1 MRRYLAALVLF
12 AGVIAAPA
20 QVTYSKEIARIFQA
34 KCQQCHRDG
43 DVAPMALKDYE
54 TAVAW
59 SRDILANVSN
69 GSMPPWKP
77 VPGFGDFRDSRAL
90 TPDEKRTLIDWLS
103 GDMPEGDPADL
114 PPPIVSDS
122 EWPLGQP
129 DVVLQMAQG
138 YTPPIGQDVYRCFV
152 IPTGAAENTDMSAI
166 DFIPGNRSI
175 VHHINVYQDTT
186 GRAKVLDGADGQPGY
201 TCFGGPGIDLSF
213 GTDVLAGWAPG
224 QRPTFLADGIGVQV
238 KKGADLIMQVH

>member
-1 MRRYLAALVLF
+1 MHRYLSALVLF
-12 AGVIAAPA
+12 ACAMSAPA
-20 QVTYSKEIARIFQA
+20 QITYSKEIARIFQA

-90 TPDEKRTLIDWLS
+90 TSDEKQTLLDWLS

-114 PPPIVSDS
+114 PPPVASDT

-129 DVVLQMAQG
+129 DVVLQMAQAG
-138 YTPPIGQDVYRCFV
+138 
-152 IPTGAAENTDMSAI
+152 
-166 DFIPGNRSI
+166 
-175 VHHINVYQDTT
+175 
-186 GRAKVLDGADGQPGY
+186 
-201 TCFGGPGIDLSF
+201 
-213 GTDVLAGWAPG
+213 GTD
-224 QRPTFLADGIGVQV
+224 GIR
-238 KKGADLIMQVH
+238 